1 MSRILILTAAIA
13 VAMLAACASGDT
25 NHPTGPTQL
34 VNLTLQPARIPPH
47 ENGAL
52 LLSAAT
58 GCYVEFVGK
67 GSSEPI
73 YQFRIG
79 PTQRTPS
86 LQQCLSSLAIQ
97 PGVTGV
103 ASAP

>member
-1 MSRILILTAAIA
+1 MRILILLTVSA
-13 VAMLAACASGDT
+13 VSMLAACASSDT
-25 NHPTGPTQL
+25 NHPIGPTQL

-58 GCYVEFVGK
+58 GCYVEYVGK
-67 GSSEPI
+67 GPAASV

-86 LQQCLSSLAIQ
+86 LQQCLTSLGIQ

-103 ASAP
+103 AAAP